1 MQINLVNQAKNSS
14 GVSNGKKVVKINE
27 SDIDEIFEEMERR
40 EDIDVDA

>member
-14 GVSNGKKVVKINE
+14 GVSNGKNVKINE

-40 EDIDVDA
+40 EDIDE